1 MKIKNYW
8 VILAGSAIVLTSSGR
23 SSAQTQ
29 LTRDGYAVTPKL
41 RQMTENGGTS
51 WPAMGGG
58 EVIVGES
65 PGPNVV
71 VAPSPEQQ
79 AAVYPPTYYESQN
92 IGYKTTWDDGI
103 AASPRLRQMMM
114 ENKYPVAAAGGSQ
127 VIGEETTG
135 GTVRVTP
142 QGQRVWVESHP
153 GTAST
158 TYNHPRGVG
167 YEVTSEYGI
176 AAPPRSWK
184 MMVESPSNPER
195 LGLR

>member
-1 MKIKNYW
+1 MKGKNCL

-23 SSAQTQ
+23 CFAQTQ
-29 LTRDGYAVTPKL
+29 LTRDGYAVTPKML
-41 RQMTENGGTS
+41 QMAQSGGTTL
-51 WPAMGGG
+51 PAAGGG

-114 ENKYPVAAAGGSQ
+114 ENRYPVAAAGGSQ
-127 VIGEETTG
+127 FIGEET
-135 GTVRVTP
+135 
-142 QGQRVWVESHP
+142 
-153 GTAST
+153 
-158 TYNHPRGVG
+158 
-167 YEVTSEYGI
+167 
-176 AAPPRSWK
+176 
-184 MMVESPSNPER
+184 
-195 LGLR
+195 